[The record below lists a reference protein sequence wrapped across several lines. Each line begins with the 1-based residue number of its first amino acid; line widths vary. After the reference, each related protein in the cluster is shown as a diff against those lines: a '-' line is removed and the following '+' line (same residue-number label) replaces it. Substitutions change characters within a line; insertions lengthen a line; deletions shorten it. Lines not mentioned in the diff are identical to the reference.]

1 MTEHQ
6 EPTERSD
13 VQTASSSIDLD
24 QPVDEVWR
32 SITEPDRLARW
43 MGEGSTIE
51 PWPSGELR
59 LTDVATGVPKRGRV
73 GSVVPERSIE
83 FVWWP
88 ESDPDSSGHVS
99 FTLTPLEPGTRIT
112 VVEST
117 AGAPAPGRIFA
128 LAAGGAWRLALLS
141 MASRLSITAR
151 APSR

>member
-51 PWPSGELR
+51 P
-59 LTDVATGVPKRGRV
+59 
-73 GSVVPERSIE
+73 
-83 FVWWP
+83 
-88 ESDPDSSGHVS
+88 
-99 FTLTPLEPGTRIT
+99 
-112 VVEST
+112 
-117 AGAPAPGRIFA
+117 
-128 LAAGGAWRLALLS
+128 
-141 MASRLSITAR
+141 
-151 APSR
+151 